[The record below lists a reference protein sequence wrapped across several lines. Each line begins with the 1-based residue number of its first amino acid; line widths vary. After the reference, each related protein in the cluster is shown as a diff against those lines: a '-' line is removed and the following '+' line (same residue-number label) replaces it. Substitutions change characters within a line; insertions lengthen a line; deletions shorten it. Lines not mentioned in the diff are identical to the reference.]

1 MQSADFA
8 EKRLSSYLKNFFFVV
23 LYFKNQCDACGK
35 SRLISRFGFTE
46 MLLPTLLRCVQ
57 IILDKYLFVV
67 DNSHIY
73 LPQID
78 KIFRKHVFSNN
89 CLNLSHFR
97 FQKRK

>member
-1 MQSADFA
+1 MQSTGFA
-8 EKRLSSYLKNFFFVV
+8 ENHLSSYLKIFFCSFV
-23 LYFKNQCDACGK
+23 FSNQCDACGK
-35 SRLISRFGFTE
+35 FRLIYRFSFTE

-57 IILDKYLFVV
+57 IILDKYLFVDV
-67 DNSHIY
+67 NSHIY